1 MSKIVNEI
9 YSYIRPFAKYS
20 WFFIVVILFIL
31 ISVYSYYSYVKPSL
45 TKSPSANIANT
56 GHRSNNVD
64 VYFFHVDWCPH
75 CIKAMPEWN
84 IFSEKMSGTVVNGY
98 KVICHNIDCTNDT
111 DPTISQ
117 LIKSNNISGYPTVNI
132 SFDDGTKIMFDSNI
146 SSNSLATFVTTVTSK
161 K

>member
-1 MSKIVNEI
+1 
-9 YSYIRPFAKYS
+9 
-20 WFFIVVILFIL
+20 
-31 ISVYSYYSYVKPSL
+31 
-45 TKSPSANIANT
+45 
-56 GHRSNNVD
+56 
-64 VYFFHVDWCPH
+64 
-75 CIKAMPEWN
+75 MPEWN